1 VSVSTTTALPKSPPR
16 DTGPQRGSAPRH
28 DRGISLRIGLMTDTY
43 LPIANGVTHM
53 VSLLARQLAAWGH
66 EPHIFTFAPTMDLR
80 MAPEGLLSSS
90 PHLLRVP
97 PRVLDS
103 EEKGVHVHHAPALP
117 LFNSGYFLG
126 MRYPVWMKQLLREMD
141 IIHVHHPFISGRL
154 ALRIALPEQP
164 LIFTNQ
170 TRYDIY
176 SHYVQRVVPFVPTEA
191 VGERLTRR
199 AAQFANRCDAVIAPS
214 ASLAQVL
221 GTWGV
226 TTPVEVIPNG
236 IELERFHRA
245 VNQGAART
253 GASEY
258 SQKSAMRNPVVV
270 YLGRLALEKNCETL
284 LDAFALA
291 HREVPTARLVLIGDG
306 PVEADLQRHAQTLGL
321 QDCVTFRGAL
331 PYEAVPQALAE
342 CDIFASA
349 SFSEVHP
356 LTFIEAMAAGLPC
369 VGTDSPGV
377 VDTVVDGRNGWLA
390 APQVDELART
400 LVVAL
405 SDADER
411 ARRAANAL
419 HDSRPYAI
427 ETTAQRVLDLYRSI
441 YQSKTARSA
450 A

>member
-1 VSVSTTTALPKSPPR
+1 MSVSTTTALPSPHTR
-16 DTGPQRGSAPRH
+16 DAGPQRDSAPH
-28 DRGISLRIGLMTDTY
+28 GDRMTSLRIGIMTDTY

-66 EPHIFTFAPTMDLR
+66 EPHIFTFAPTTDLR
-80 MAPEGLLSSS
+80 MAPEGLLAHP

-97 PRVLDS
+97 PRVLDNA
-103 EEKGVHVHHAPALP
+103 EKGVYVHHAPALP

-126 MRYPVWMKQLLREMD
+126 MRYPLWMKQMLREMD
-141 IIHVHHPFISGRL
+141 LIHVHHPFISGRL

-214 ASLAQVL
+214 ASLAEVL

-226 TTPVEVIPNG
+226 STPVEVIPNG

-245 VNQGAART
+245 ARESAAKK
-253 GASEY
+253 ASPEY
-258 SQKSAMRNPVVV
+258 SQSSATRNPVIV
-270 YLGRLALEKNCETL
+270 YLGRLAPEKNCETL

-291 HREVPTARLVLIGDG
+291 HREVPAARLVLIGDG
-306 PVEADLQRHAQTLGL
+306 PAETDLQRHAATLGL
-321 QDCVTFRGAL
+321 EDCVTFRGAL
-331 PYEAVPQALAE
+331 PYDDVPLALAE
-342 CDIFASA
+342 CDLFASA

-369 VGTDSPGV
+369 VGTTSPGV

-390 APQVDELART
+390 APQADALAHA
-400 LVVAL
+400 LVQAL
-405 SDADER
+405 ANPEER

-419 HDSRPYAI
+419 EDSRPYAI
-427 ETTAQRVLDLYRSI
+427 ETTAHRVLDLY
-441 YQSKTARSA
+441 QSAYIAKTARSA

>member
-1 VSVSTTTALPKSPPR
+1 
-16 DTGPQRGSAPRH
+16 
-28 DRGISLRIGLMTDTY
+28 
-43 LPIANGVTHM
+43 
-53 VSLLARQLAAWGH
+53 
-66 EPHIFTFAPTMDLR
+66 
-80 MAPEGLLSSS
+80 
-90 PHLLRVP
+90 
-97 PRVLDS
+97 
-103 EEKGVHVHHAPALP
+103 
-117 LFNSGYFLG
+117 
-126 MRYPVWMKQLLREMD
+126 MD

-154 ALRIALPEQP
+154 ALRIVPREQP

-214 ASLAQVL
+214 ASLAEVL

-245 VNQGAART
+245 ARESVENKASPAYSQGAAAR
-253 GASEY
+253 G
-258 SQKSAMRNPVVV
+258 PVMV
-270 YLGRLALEKNCETL
+270 YLGRLAPEKNCEAL

-291 HREVPTARLVLIGDG
+291 HREVPAARLVLIGDG
-306 PVEADLQRHAQTLGL
+306 PAEADLQRHAAMLGL
-321 QDCVTFRGAL
+321 ENCVTFRGAL
-331 PYEAVPQALAE
+331 PYEVVPQALAE
-342 CDIFASA
+342 CDVFASA

-369 VGTDSPGV
+369 VGTNSPGV

-390 APQVDELART
+390 APQADLLAR
-400 LVVAL
+400 VMVQAL
-405 SDADER
+405 TDADER

-427 ETTAQRVLDLYRSI
+427 ETTARRVLDLY
-441 YQSKTARSA
+441 QSAYFAKSARSA

>member
-1 VSVSTTTALPKSPPR
+1 
-16 DTGPQRGSAPRH
+16 
-28 DRGISLRIGLMTDTY
+28 MTDTY

-66 EPHIFTFAPTMDLR
+66 EPHIFTFAATTDLR
-80 MAPEGLLSSS
+80 MAPEGLLSHP

-97 PRVLDS
+97 PRELDN
-103 EEKGVHVHHAPALP
+103 EEKGVYVHHAPALP

-126 MRYPVWMKQLLREMD
+126 MRYPLWMKQLLREMD

-164 LIFTNQ
+164 LVFTNQ

-214 ASLAQVL
+214 ASLAEVL

-236 IELERFHRA
+236 IELERFHS
-245 VNQGAART
+245 AARESAAQKA
-253 GASEY
+253 ASEY
-258 SQKSAMRNPVVV
+258 SGTTSKRNPVIV
-270 YLGRLALEKNCETL
+270 YLGRLAPEKNCETL

-291 HREVPTARLVLIGDG
+291 HRKMPAARLVLIGDG
-306 PVEADLQRHAQTLGL
+306 PAEADLQRHATTLGL
-321 QDCVTFRGAL
+321 DECVTFRGAL
-331 PYEAVPQALAE
+331 PYEIVPQALAE
-342 CDIFASA
+342 CDVFASA

-369 VGTDSPGV
+369 VGTNSPGV

-390 APQVDELART
+390 APQVETLARA
-400 LVVAL
+400 LVQSL

-411 ARRAANAL
+411 ARRSANAL
-419 HDSRPYAI
+419 EDSRPYAI
-427 ETTAQRVLDLYRSI
+427 ETTAHRVLDLYQNAFVARS
-441 YQSKTARSA
+441 ARSA